1 MDFIRGTTLV
11 HLKMRCWGGE
21 KKASRDSD
29 INVGQGGNLPP
40 KKLLDLG
47 RKKIFP
53 PKALDPLM
61 SKRKSAERACLAN
74 GTRFMGGFSVPNDEI
89 DDLVTRLDSIK
100 ENFQLELNN
109 FLANFE
115 DNKEAWLAENEEY
128 SHIIRDQVPDRD
140 TVEKSFE
147 FSYKLYQLSP
157 LEGFE
162 PDENEVANQILHEIG
177 LSCKEMSD
185 RLFNRKRAI
194 SGNKLSEQFDPVI
207 KKLDTLSFGNG
218 RLLKVL
224 DEFVVL
230 QQSIPSELIDQDHP
244 TYGQVLTFLSMC
256 ADSNKLE
263 HIIEGTFS
271 VTKLIEG
278 MQKSKMDT
286 VTSAPDSSVSQTIQ
300 PAKVQTSTAG
310 AFF

>member
-11 HLKMRCWGGE
+11 HLKIRCWGGE

-29 INVGQGGNLPP
+29 INVGTGGKLPP

-53 PKALDPLM
+53 PKALDPLI

-74 GTRFMGGFSVPNDEI
+74 GTRFMGGFSVPDDEI
-89 DDLVTRLDSIK
+89 DGLVTRLESIK
-100 ENFQLELNN
+100 ENFQLELVG

-115 DNKEAWLAENEEY
+115 SNKEEWITENDEF
-128 SHIIRDQVPDRD
+128 SHIICNQVPDLD

-147 FSYKLYQLSP
+147 FSYKLYKLQP

-185 RLFNRKRAI
+185 RLLNRKRAI
-194 SGNKLSEQFDPVI
+194 NGNKLSEQFNPII

-224 DEFVVL
+224 NEFTAM
-230 QQSIPSELIDQDHP
+230 QQALPLELIDQEHAS
-244 TYGQVLTFLSMC
+244 YGQVLTFLSMC
-256 ADSNKLE
+256 ADSKKLE

-271 VTKLIEG
+271 VNKLIAG
-278 MQKSKMDT
+278 MQRSTIDT
-286 VTSAPDSSVSQTIQ
+286 SFSVVQSTSSPIAQ
-300 PAKVQTSTAG
+300 PGKVHTSTAG